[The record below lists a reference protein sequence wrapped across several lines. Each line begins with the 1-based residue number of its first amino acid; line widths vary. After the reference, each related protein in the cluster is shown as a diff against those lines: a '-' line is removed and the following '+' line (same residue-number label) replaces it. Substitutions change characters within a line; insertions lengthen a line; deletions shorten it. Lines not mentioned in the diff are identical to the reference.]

1 MRDGRPRPWFFLL
14 VVCVAGCAA
23 KSGSPR
29 PADGAIDRAASDGAA
44 DVVPDAEGRPDPI
57 EAAPEAAADV
67 STSQAG
73 DGATVPDAASDVASV
88 RDAQVYGPDGAPCW
102 IEGYPVCCGQPG
114 EIMGGNC
121 LPRQSV
127 EQNLAHCLGEGS
139 AFDLKDRSL
148 GVHCCTGL
156 VATPAAISVTR
167 QTCSTPPISLAVC
180 LPCGDGVCQVT
191 EDRCS
196 CPADC
201 H

>member
-1 MRDGRPRPWFFLL
+1 MRDGRLRPWFLL
-14 VVCVAGCAA
+14 LAVCLTRCAA
-23 KSGSPR
+23 KSASPG
-29 PADGAIDRAASDGAA
+29 PPDGAIDRAASDGAVDLVADA
-44 DVVPDAEGRPDPI
+44 DVRPDPI
-57 EAAPEAAADV
+57 EAAAETAADL

-73 DGATVPDAASDVASV
+73 DTATFPDAASDVASV
-88 RDAQVYGPDGAPCW
+88 GDAQVYGPDGAPCW
-102 IEGYPVCCGQPG
+102 IEGYPVCCGRPG
-114 EIMGGNC
+114 ELMGGNC

-156 VATPAAISVTR
+156 VPAPAAMSVTR
-167 QTCSTPPISLAVC
+167 QTCSTPPVSLAVC
-180 LPCGDGVCQVT
+180 LPCGNGVCQAS